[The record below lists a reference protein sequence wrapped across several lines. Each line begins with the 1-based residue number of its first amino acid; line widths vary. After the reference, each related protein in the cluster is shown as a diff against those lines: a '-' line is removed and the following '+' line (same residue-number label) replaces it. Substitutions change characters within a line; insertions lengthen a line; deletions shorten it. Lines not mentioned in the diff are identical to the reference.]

1 MSRRQYFINHSIRN
15 ENNDS
20 NNTNETD
27 DIQITNNRYELE
39 MAASQLSNNTRISQD
54 NYQPIYP
61 DNLQVDQPGISSTNS
76 QVVQAYISPQII
88 QVPALAHSPQTRSVI
103 SGPYINNGD
112 YVVVDQGS
120 NTDNLINYNPN
131 HSSLILTNGNSLH
144 ATRSLANRHRK
155 YSGGGHSPVI
165 TGVTSYNSSRYSVNG
180 SIYNTV
186 NNRHSIG
193 VYSIANSIITNH
205 SGNTFNYGIR
215 DEVGNSQSH
224 SERNRHEDDSNDFI
238 TTNTSTSHNHN
249 HNNNNNNS
257 NNNTNDNTNNDSNEY
272 NNLRSK
278 VPSPLNLDSS
288 SHYSN
293 ENKIN
298 SFNSNTNSSP
308 LLSSKNLNDSND
320 FIISADVLD
329 ESTCINED
337 RIHRYNEHEI
347 DDHIMASAIKNGD
360 IHSKIGK
367 NKMSDTEEG
376 SSISMSLS
384 ISSKK
389 LNYDSNNENE
399 NEGGVSTYLNDN
411 NRSNDLSDDDNNR
424 NNDKS
429 DNDNNRNNDISE
441 EENNNRN
448 NNRNN
453 DISYDNNFNNSNS
466 DGNNDINEDIVKNG
480 SLESNDSINKGNIR
494 SQGSLSLHSE
504 EENEEEAVKST
515 NATTPNASANNSNEQ
530 KLTKEELVKR
540 ERSYIKAHKRKI
552 PVLVDK
558 HHHSLRINTVSG
570 SSSGHKRRVS
580 APYSQHH
587 LSLNSNRNSLS
598 MTNLVQ
604 LNSHHN
610 SYVGTNS
617 ALPQNVNNNSN
628 DLYLYEASS
637 SSNGYVQPRNNIIYR
652 NDSNYHP
659 KHRESNR
666 SKHLS
671 IISLPKNNHATFYI
685 ADETSNSTGYSG
697 SFTHKNSLSPTS
709 PIIIS
714 PIATNSPSRNSTVQ
728 HQSNVNDYQQLQ
740 GDIQSSRSINNDV
753 SVISS
758 NHSRSFTNISNLL
771 HIANDENDENP
782 ISANPTNFD
791 PDRKFPLDFDNKS
804 NNNNSNNNNDDSNNN
819 NNDSTNNNN
828 INNNSNNNNSNR
840 DRKSVV

>member
-1 MSRRQYFINHSIRN
+1 MKFFKSKVLKNIYKVITTCAILNKFHINFAYAEDITNTKSDCDYLKKIFNELNLNSTWKDNTNSCCNSINGVTCNPSSRIINLKFDKMAIYGQLSDEIGQLTELKSLKFDNNKIYGSIPVNIGKLTNLEELYLNNNNISGEIPKEIESLEKLKTLNLGNNGIYNYIPEEIGSLKSLQSLWIENNNLSGAIPTSLSYLKNLKDINLSGNSNLQGALPSMEFITTCDYSKTGLCIPKSMNNVKCKSLLVVCSDEEEKNTEILRNRQKIKEMNEEEQQENNTNITNSSKFFYGHDKFIILLLIIFFVIVIILIIVLEKYIKYKYINLQKNMSRRQYFINHSIRN

-337 RIHRYNEHEI
+337 KIHRYNEHEI

-399 NEGGVSTYLNDN
+399 NEGV
-411 NRSNDLSDDDNNR
+411 
-424 NNDKS
+424 
-429 DNDNNRNNDISE
+429 
-441 EENNNRN
+441 
-448 NNRNN
+448 
-453 DISYDNNFNNSNS
+453 
-466 DGNNDINEDIVKNG
+466 
-480 SLESNDSINKGNIR
+480 
-494 SQGSLSLHSE
+494 
-504 EENEEEAVKST
+504 
-515 NATTPNASANNSNEQ
+515 
-530 KLTKEELVKR
+530 
-540 ERSYIKAHKRKI
+540 
-552 PVLVDK
+552 
-558 HHHSLRINTVSG
+558 
-570 SSSGHKRRVS
+570 
-580 APYSQHH
+580 
-587 LSLNSNRNSLS
+587 
-598 MTNLVQ
+598 MM
-604 LNSHHN
+604 
-610 SYVGTNS
+610 
-617 ALPQNVNNNSN
+617 
-628 DLYLYEASS
+628 
-637 SSNGYVQPRNNIIYR
+637 
-652 NDSNYHP
+652 
-659 KHRESNR
+659 
-666 SKHLS
+666 
-671 IISLPKNNHATFYI
+671 
-685 ADETSNSTGYSG
+685 
-697 SFTHKNSLSPTS
+697 
-709 PIIIS
+709 IIIE
-714 PIATNSPSRNSTVQ
+714 IM
-728 HQSNVNDYQQLQ
+728 
-740 GDIQSSRSINNDV
+740 IK
-753 SVISS
+753 VIMIIIEIMILV
-758 NHSRSFTNISNLL
+758 RRRI
-771 HIANDENDENP
+771 IIEIIIE
-782 ISANPTNFD
+782 IM
-791 PDRKFPLDFDNKS
+791 
-804 NNNNSNNNNDDSNNN
+804 
-819 NNDSTNNNN
+819 
-828 INNNSNNNNSNR
+828 I
-840 DRKSVV
+840 